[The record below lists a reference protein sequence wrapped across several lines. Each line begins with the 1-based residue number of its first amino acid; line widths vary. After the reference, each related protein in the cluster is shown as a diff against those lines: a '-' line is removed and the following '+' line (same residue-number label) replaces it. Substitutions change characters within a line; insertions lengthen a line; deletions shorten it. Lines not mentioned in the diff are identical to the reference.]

1 MVIPNARM
9 ACLTFHIIPVNTG
22 SVALWNCRPTDGF
35 QTLKKVMQIENKENL
50 YLKLPEHD

>member
-9 ACLTFHIIPVNTG
+9 ACLIFHIIPVNTG